1 MEKKLQKTYL
11 TDCNLLKAQ
20 DLWQALSTLVSNLA
34 ERIHKLKCIMN
45 MVKEKK
51 YKMCGIKYKACEC
64 EFNLGHGNVKND
76 STE

>member
-1 MEKKLQKTYL
+1 
-11 TDCNLLKAQ
+11 
-20 DLWQALSTLVSNLA
+20 
-34 ERIHKLKCIMN
+34 MN

-64 EFNLGHGNVKND
+64 EFNLGHGNVQND

>member
-1 MEKKLQKTYL
+1 
-11 TDCNLLKAQ
+11 
-20 DLWQALSTLVSNLA
+20 
-34 ERIHKLKCIMN
+34 MN

-51 YKMCGIKYKACEC
+51 YKMCGIKYKAREC

>member
-1 MEKKLQKTYL
+1 MQFIESARFMASL
-11 TDCNLLKAQ
+11 
-20 DLWQALSTLVSNLA
+20 LSTLVSNLA

-51 YKMCGIKYKACEC
+51 YKMCGIKYKAYEC

>member
-1 MEKKLQKTYL
+1 
-11 TDCNLLKAQ
+11 
-20 DLWQALSTLVSNLA
+20 
-34 ERIHKLKCIMN
+34 MN

-51 YKMCGIKYKACEC
+51 YKMCGIKYKAYEC